1 MRAFASPVFIAR
13 MTDVYFDNNHPP
25 LPETRLELRLFI
37 PGEPPV
43 QEDALPL
50 EYLLQGETADSY
62 VHFLLHGINGASP
75 EQLHRLCL
83 LLLMVREQFYDG
95 IMTFIQ
101 TEN

>member
-1 MRAFASPVFIAR
+1 
-13 MTDVYFDNNHPP
+13 MTDVYFDKEHPP

-43 QEDALPL
+43 HAGALPF
-50 EYLLQGETADSY
+50 EHVLQGETVNSY
-62 VHFLLHGINGASP
+62 VHFLLHGIEGTGP

-83 LLLMVREQFYDG
+83 LLLMVREQFHDG